1 MNDVLTEL
9 IIEVFRLNGRLVA
22 AGDALVG
29 DLGLTSARWQV
40 LGALAMAP
48 APLPV
53 AHIGRNMG
61 LSRQNV
67 QRLVDELAAKGIVRF
82 EPNPHH
88 RRAKLVVMTER
99 GAALYAAASAR
110 QGPWAEALGAGLAEP
125 EIAAALAVLSRLRQ
139 RLDASA
145 PGDGGADRVRGRPG
159 QRNEGERE

>member
-1 MNDVLTEL
+1 MSDVLTDL
-9 IIEVFRLNGRLVA
+9 IIEVFRLNGRLVV

-67 QRLVDELAAKGIVRF
+67 QRLVDELAAKDIVRF
-82 EPNPHH
+82 EDNPHH

-99 GAALYAAASAR
+99 GVALYAAASAR
-110 QGPWAEALGAGLAEP
+110 QAPWAEALGAGLAEA
-125 EIAAALAVLSRLRQ
+125 EIAAALAVLRRLRQ
-139 RLDASA
+139 RLDATRLERGTSDA
-145 PGDGGADRVRGRPG
+145 GVARAADDAD
-159 QRNEGERE
+159 ED